1 MLSCPRSQVT
11 KGHFVQAPSHL
22 VLDPRLLCLNSKKS
36 RIILSQDPRLPKGPK
51 QDASGFRKWAMSFCH
66 VGPCNHL
73 LGPKSL
79 CLDPLTVNDY
89 LSQAL
94 GHHVLGPKQPK
105 VPLSW
110 PLGHPFLD
118 PGILGSTVVMGPK
131 PHCLG
136 PQATSCHG
144 SPTVGCTGVQSQ
156 P

>member
-1 MLSCPRSQVT
+1 MLSCPGSQVT
-11 KGHFVQAPSHL
+11 KGHFVQAPSHR
-22 VLDPRLLCLNSKKS
+22 VLDPKLLCLNSKQS
-36 RIILSQDPRLPKGPK
+36 RIILSQALCHHFLNPKASCFGPLGNLG
-51 QDASGFRKWAMSFCH
+51 SIPFCH
-66 VGPCNHL
+66 VGPCNHV

-136 PQATSCHG
+136 PQATCPG
-144 SPTVGCTGVQSQ
+144 CPTPHVCTSQ
-156 P
+156 